1 VFVTQAFFPM
11 RREHSFIHSI
21 QRRGSSGHFLIFMIV
36 FFMIVENVRVIMQG
50 EEHLC
55 GSCINTGVCG
65 VGGGAHMFASPKHAK
80 TSRHIV
86 LTP

>member
-1 VFVTQAFFPM
+1 MPAAVFVTQAFFPM

-21 QRRGSSGHFLIFMIV
+21 QLRGSSGHFLIFMMV

-55 GSCINTGVCG
+55 GSCINTGV
-65 VGGGAHMFASPKHAK
+65 
-80 TSRHIV
+80 
-86 LTP
+86 